1 MDQLP
6 SMWRTELW
14 HPLFV
19 HFAIGI
25 LIISSAVGLAWLVF
39 QKKSFA
45 SNLRFTLSLLL
56 WTGIVFFWITFFTGQ
71 EAYNE
76 VVRTICDPFVLKDH
90 LWWAQL
96 SAWVFSAATVL
107 DVAARI
113 LKNKAGKI
121 LPVIVVLLLLGG
133 AATISYSG
141 HLGASVVYQQGGGV
155 HQPSEDCSEFE

>member
-1 MDQLP
+1 
-6 SMWRTELW
+6 MWRTELW

-39 QKKSFA
+39 RKKTFA

-56 WTGIVFFWITFFTGQ
+56 WTGIVFFWITFLTGQ
-71 EAYNE
+71 EAYNV
-76 VVRTICDPFVLKDH
+76 VVRTICDPPVLKDH
-90 LWWAQL
+90 LWWAQ
-96 SAWVFSAATVL
+96 FSAYLFSTATAADIASRIWKDKIGRVL
-107 DVAARI
+107 TPI
-113 LKNKAGKI
+113 
-121 LPVIVVLLLLGG
+121 VIVLLLGG

-155 HQPSEDCSEFE
+155 YQPSEDCGGFE